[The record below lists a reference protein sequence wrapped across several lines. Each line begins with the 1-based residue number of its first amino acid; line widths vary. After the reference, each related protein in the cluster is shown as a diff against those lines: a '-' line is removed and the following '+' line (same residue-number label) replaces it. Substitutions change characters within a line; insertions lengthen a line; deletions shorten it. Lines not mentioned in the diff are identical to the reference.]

1 MKLINTKTHI
11 VLEVS
16 GEASG
21 GDWMKLEEYEKLR
34 KPKTKDSKKAE
45 ESE

>member
-21 GDWMKLEEYEKLR
+21 GDWMKLEDYEKLQ
-34 KPKTKDSKKAE
+34 KSKSKA
-45 ESE
+45 SKN

>member
-21 GDWMKLEEYEKLR
+21 GDWMKLEDYEKLQ
-34 KPKTKDSKKAE
+34 KSKSKDSKKAE

>member
-21 GDWMKLEEYEKLR
+21 GDWMKLEEYEKKQ
-34 KPKTKDSKKAE
+34 KPKTKTSKKTE